1 MKTDAKYIPLSGKR
15 QLPAEQAEGVYYKT
29 IMYMLRFKA
38 KKAFLFYPYS
48 PKDIEDE
55 DGKSYNQTEPI
66 INDFVVNENEDYHLY
81 KVGLPIPEAKN
92 FKEFKEFIISM
103 KKIEE
108 SFKAMIR

>member
-1 MKTDAKYIPLSGKR
+1 
-15 QLPAEQAEGVYYKT
+15 
-29 IMYMLRFKA
+29 MLRFKA

-92 FKEFKEFIISM
+92 LKDFKEFIISM

-108 SFKAMIR
+108 SFKEKMAEYI